1 MENIFIRQEGQY
13 KKLTEKVDLKKDTA
27 DMGRG
32 RSVRGFKPFLG
43 DQPVSLALE
52 QAPGIFISIQPF
64 AGLIPE
70 EDVEIIKMHNGLI
83 HT

>member
-1 MENIFIRQEGQY
+1 MENIFINKEGQY
-13 KKLTEKVDLKKDTA
+13 KQLTQKVDLKKDTA

-52 QAPGIFISIQPF
+52 QAPGIFISLQPF

-70 EDVEIIKMHNGLI
+70 EDVELVKVHNELV
-83 HT
+83 HS